1 MTDQYKNLK
10 PVYAI
15 LRADLYLRSTTDLEQ
30 IITVKEVVRDLPTAR
45 REVDRL
51 NALSKD
57 GDVRY
62 WYVHTRLY
70 PEGTSAGPDA
80 AEPDTTQS

>member
-1 MTDQYKNLK
+1 MTDRYKNQE

-15 LRADLYLRSTTDLEQ
+15 LRADLYHRSTTDLEQ
-30 IITVKEVVRDLPTAR
+30 IITVKEIVRDRHTAR

-80 AEPDTTQS
+80 AEPDSAQP